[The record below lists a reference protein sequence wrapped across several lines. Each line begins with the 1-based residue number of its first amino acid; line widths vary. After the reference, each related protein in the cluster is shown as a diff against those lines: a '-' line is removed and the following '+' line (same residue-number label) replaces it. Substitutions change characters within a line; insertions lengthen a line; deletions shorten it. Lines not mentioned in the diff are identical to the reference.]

1 MLDRPTARIT
11 VTEDGCL
18 MMINRMGACIFEKPR
33 LAILENLAR
42 SHYLRWDAGFEK
54 ALDEAEDLEL
64 NWLASTESLYFS
76 KEELVREIKDRNE
89 WNIFEMPRG
98 DILIYLPS
106 LFESQEKQTS

>member
-64 NWLASTESLYFS
+64 GWVASTESLYS
-76 KEELVREIKDRNE
+76 CKDELVRQIKDKNNWKR
-89 WNIFEMPRG
+89 MDLPRG
-98 DILIYLPS
+98 GILIYLPS
-106 LFESQEKQTS
+106 PFESQEKQTS